1 MNSAAHVDNDISN
14 WKTMGMSKAELV
26 VLIAEDCLGWPYVY
40 GERGSYDT
48 VSLRSARAND
58 LDKSMPA
65 EAAEIRKKCQVLN
78 GSQDAC
84 TGCKW
89 YPGGAMVRCFDCRG
103 FTYWVLH
110 QVGITIKGQG
120 ATSQWNDDGNWKTK
134 GKIDDMPSG
143 QVCCV
148 FMYNSK
154 TGKMDHT
161 GLYVGGGRIIHCSG
175 EVKTGKIT
183 DKGWTHYAVPVGME
197 GDVPVPTSKPTLRKG
212 ATGPYVVECQEDLL
226 KLGYDLSPYGAD
238 GKYGNTTIREVKK
251 FQTKSGLTADGIC
264 GQMTWAALDA
274 AVKPDPTPKTDYYT
288 VTIQHL
294 TLYDAEALKAR
305 YDGAVTIEKE

>member
-1 MNSAAHVDNDISN
+1 
-14 WKTMGMSKAELV
+14 MGLTKAELV
-26 VLIAEDCLGWPYVY
+26 VKIAEDCLGWPYVY

-48 VSLRSARAND
+48 ISLRSARAND

-65 EAAEIRKKCQVLN
+65 EAAEIRRQCQVL
-78 GSQDAC
+78 SHRAEKCD
-84 TGCKW
+84 GCRW
-89 YPGGAMVRCFDCRG
+89 YPGGAKVRCFDCRG
-103 FTYWVLH
+103 FTYWVLK
-110 QVGITIKGQG
+110 QVGIEINGVG
-120 ATSQWNDDGNWKTK
+120 ATSQWNNDANWKAK
-134 GKIDDMPSG
+134 GKIDDMPTG

-148 FMYNSK
+148 FQYNSSN
-154 TGKMDHT
+154 GKMDHT

-183 DKGWTHYAVPVGME
+183 DKGWTHYAIPNGME
-197 GDVPVPTSKPTLRKG
+197 GDVPVPTSKPTLMKG

-226 KLGYDLSPYGAD
+226 KLGYDLSSYGAD

-251 FQTKSGLTADGIC
+251 FQTASGLTADGIC
-264 GQMTWAALDA
+264 GPMTWAAMDA
-274 AVKPDPTPKTDYYT
+274 AVGPAPTPKTDYYT
-288 VTIQHL
+288 VTIRHL

>member
-48 VSLRSARAND
+48 ISLRSARAND

-65 EAAEIRKKCQVLN
+65 EAAEIRRQCQVL
-78 GSQDAC
+78 SHKAEKCD
-84 TGCKW
+84 GCKW
-89 YPGGAMVRCFDCRG
+89 YPGGAKVRCFDCRG
-103 FTYWVLH
+103 FTYWVML

-120 ATSQWNDDGNWKTK
+120 ATSQWNDDSNWTAK
-134 GKIDDMPSG
+134 GEIKDMPAG

-161 GLYVGGGRIIHCSG
+161 GLHVGNGRIIHCSG
-175 EVKTGKIT
+175 EVKTGKTT
-183 DKGWTHYAVPVGME
+183 DKGWTHYAIPNGLE
-197 GDVPVPTSKPTLRKG
+197 GAVPVPTSKPTLRKG

-238 GKYGNTTIREVKK
+238 GKYGDTTIREVKK

-274 AVKPDPTPKTDYYT
+274 AIKPDPTPKTDYYT

-305 YDGAVTIEKE
+305 YDGAVTIGKE